1 MSGVIELADLL
12 ARISPDLDPQE
23 YVFCSINPQDLA
35 GLELSPRCR
44 FDEQE
49 GVTVILTRQEAE
61 SNALHYTCPSRL
73 ITLRVHSSLH
83 AVGFLAAIC
92 TLLASH
98 GISVNV
104 VSACFH
110 DHLFVPID
118 RAGEAMELLKT
129 LPSRGQQG

>member
-1 MSGVIELADLL
+1 MSGITELADLL

-23 YVFCSINPQDLA
+23 YVFCSIDPQNFA
-35 GLELSPRCR
+35 GLELSPLCR
-44 FDEQE
+44 FDERE

-61 SNALHYTCPSRL
+61 SNVLHYTCPSRL

-83 AVGFLAAIC
+83 AVGFLAAIT

-98 GISVNV
+98 CISVNV

-118 RAGEAMELLKT
+118 RAEEAMELLKT
-129 LPSRGQQG
+129 LPGRGQQG